1 MGKARVGNPDHKRS
15 RNMPAA
21 ENEVLA
27 ARMEELLTPLVYK
40 QLSYYQQL
48 GLRDRIL
55 GLPLMVAVVLT
66 LLWRGVPSVRELCRL
81 LNRED
86 LLWCQAVE
94 VSQQALS
101 KRFLEFPASVFER
114 VMMDLMPQLQQQW
127 LSRKKRPLPA
137 SIKFTKTKFQ
147 RIWVVDGSTLEAIF
161 RKLESLQEKSC
172 LLAGKI
178 YAIVDLTTH
187 LPVQIRFEENPY
199 CSDAMMW
206 GWLRSRTPTATLL
219 IFDRGFYDFTEFAA
233 LVTQGVAWITRLK
246 KASYRVQKTLSHNAK
261 TC

>member
-1 MGKARVGNPDHKRS
+1 MHQGKKVMGKARVGNPDHKRS

-101 KRFLEFPASVFER
+101 KRFLEFPGSVFER
-114 VMMDLMPQLQQQW
+114 VMIDLMPQLQQQW
-127 LSRKKRPLPA
+127 LSRKKRPLP
-137 SIKFTKTKFQ
+137 
-147 RIWVVDGSTLEAIF
+147 V
-161 RKLESLQEKSC
+161 
-172 LLAGKI
+172 LLAQWS
-178 YAIVDLTTH
+178 Y
-187 LPVQIRFEENPY
+187 LP
-199 CSDAMMW
+199 M
-206 GWLRSRTPTATLL
+206 
-219 IFDRGFYDFTEFAA
+219 
-233 LVTQGVAWITRLK
+233 
-246 KASYRVQKTLSHNAK
+246 
-261 TC
+261 